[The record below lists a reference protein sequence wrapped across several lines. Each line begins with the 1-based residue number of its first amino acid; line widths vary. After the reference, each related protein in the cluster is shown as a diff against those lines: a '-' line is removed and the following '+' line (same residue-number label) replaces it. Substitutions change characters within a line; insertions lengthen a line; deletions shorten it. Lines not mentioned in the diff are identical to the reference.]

1 MTTAGID
8 FGTTNSVLSIWT
20 PGGVEVIDIDSP
32 PLEWEQMGFAKVM
45 PTIIAADPSGNTE
58 YGWKAKQGTNQVLEA
73 VKRLLP
79 MVETVMVG
87 DQPVLVEQ
95 LVATFFAHIKK
106 CALSK
111 GVEIDRVVVTIPA
124 NSRGIARFRTKVC
137 AQMAGLEVL
146 TLINEPTAAAMAAS
160 SRFAQD
166 GKILVIDWGGGTL
179 DVTAL
184 ESTGG
189 VFIEESSS
197 GIPKSGGK
205 DFDQRLANYLLE
217 GMPDV
222 KWDPGSRR
230 TFALEVERKIG
241 QLPIKR

>member
-20 PGGVEVIDIDSP
+20 PSGVEVIDIDTP

-79 MVETVMVG
+79 TVETVMVG

-111 GVEIDRVVVTIPA
+111 GVEIDRVVHDLRILGMLGDQLA
-124 NSRGIARFRTKVC
+124 AGARGCAAVHGAGHGALRRWQRPICHRHARC
-137 AQMAGLEVL
+137 
-146 TLINEPTAAAMAAS
+146 
-160 SRFAQD
+160 D
-166 GKILVIDWGGGTL
+166 
-179 DVTAL
+179 
-184 ESTGG
+184 
-189 VFIEESSS
+189 
-197 GIPKSGGK
+197 
-205 DFDQRLANYLLE
+205 
-217 GMPDV
+217 
-222 KWDPGSRR
+222 
-230 TFALEVERKIG
+230 
-241 QLPIKR
+241 